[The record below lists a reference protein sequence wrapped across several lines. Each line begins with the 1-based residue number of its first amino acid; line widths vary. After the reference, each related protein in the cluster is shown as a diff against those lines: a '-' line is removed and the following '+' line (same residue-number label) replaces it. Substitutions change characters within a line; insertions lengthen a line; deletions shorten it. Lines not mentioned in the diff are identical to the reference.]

1 MPTFIFILG
10 IVAVVGI
17 GCALVG
23 VGFGVAV
30 VRQHGQRIN
39 ALEVE
44 NKRIA
49 ELDKR
54 LAELEAV
61 KPHTRVGRAHQDIGE
76 AFLFQLAALLEDKA
90 IVDERL
96 RQIQDLAEHVR
107 AGGKPDDL
115 RAARTTRPQ

>member
-1 MPTFIFILG
+1 M
-10 IVAVVGI
+10 
-17 GCALVG
+17 
-23 VGFGVAV
+23 GVAYGLAV
-30 VRQHGQRIN
+30 MREHSRRLG
-39 ALEVE
+39 ALEAD

-61 KPHTRVGRAHQDIGE
+61 KPHTRIARTQQDIGE
-76 AFLFQLAALLEDKA
+76 AFLFQLAHLLEDKA

-115 RAARTTRPQ
+115 RTARTSRSQ